1 MELKEIIAEFAAEV
15 GLADIAPDED
25 GAYNLLIDE
34 MQVSFRETPEGGP
47 AYFFATVGDL
57 PPAAGE
63 VFYRMMLEA
72 MYLGKGTG
80 GASLSIDG
88 ERGLVCLHRIV
99 SLEGLDLDGFK
110 KALEV
115 FVNTLETWRKT
126 IADYRELAPV
136 LADAAKDAAD
146 ESRQLGMG
154 LDGVMQV

>member
-1 MELKEIIAEFAAEV
+1 MELKGIIEAFTAEV

-34 MQVSFRETPEGGP
+34 MEVSFREAPEDGG

-57 PPAAGE
+57 PPVAGE
-63 VFYRMMLEA
+63 AFYRMMLEA
-72 MYLGKGTG
+72 MYLGAGTG
-80 GASLSIDG
+80 GALLSIDG
-88 ERGLVCLHRIV
+88 ERGLVCLHRVV

-110 KALEV
+110 KALEA
-115 FVNTLETWRKT
+115 FVNTLESWRRT
-126 IADYRELAPV
+126 IADYRELAPA

-154 LDGVMQV
+154 LDGAMQV